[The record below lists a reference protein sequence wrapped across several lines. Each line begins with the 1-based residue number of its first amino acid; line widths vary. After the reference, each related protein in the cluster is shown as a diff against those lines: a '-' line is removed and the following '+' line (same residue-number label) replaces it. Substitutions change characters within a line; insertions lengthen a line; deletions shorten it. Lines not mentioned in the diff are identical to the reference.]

1 MKSFNRITIVLV
13 LLAVTLFATACSG
26 DGGSLR
32 VVALEACSLL
42 GATTDDTNVSNT
54 NSPTDAAKAFLEGTF
69 KADAATLRSVTCEAQ
84 RGEITDEALA
94 QMNEAMTAMGTV
106 DLTGVTYTYNEAA
119 KTVSLGGEIKA
130 TVQGVAVDIPVS
142 SMFADGL
149 PVIEEG
155 GGWRV
160 CPTGGLSG

>member
-1 MKSFNRITIVLV
+1 MKSFNRITLMLVLV
-13 LLAVTLFATACSG
+13 I
-26 DGGSLR
+26 
-32 VVALEACSLL
+32 VALVAAACG
-42 GATTDDTNVSNT
+42 GAGGTTG
-54 NSPTDAAKAFLEGTF
+54 SPTDAAKAFLEGTF
-69 KADAATLRSVTCEAQ
+69 KADAAALRSVTCEAQ

-155 GGWRV
+155 GAWRV
-160 CPTGGLSG
+160 CPTTGVTG

>member
-26 DGGSLR
+26 NGGSLR

-42 GATTDDTNVSNT
+42 GATTGDTNVST
-54 NSPTDAAKAFLEGTF
+54 FDSPTDVAKAFFEGTF
-69 KADAATLRSVTCEAQ
+69 NVDATALRNATCQAQ

-94 QMNEAMTAMGTV
+94 EMNEAITAMGTI
-106 DLTGVTYTYNEAA
+106 DLTGVTYTYNESA
-119 KTVSLGGEIKA
+119 KTVSLGGSIKA
-130 TVQGVAVDIPVS
+130 TVQGVAVEIPVS
-142 SMFADGL
+142 SMFRDGL

-160 CPTGGLSG
+160 CP